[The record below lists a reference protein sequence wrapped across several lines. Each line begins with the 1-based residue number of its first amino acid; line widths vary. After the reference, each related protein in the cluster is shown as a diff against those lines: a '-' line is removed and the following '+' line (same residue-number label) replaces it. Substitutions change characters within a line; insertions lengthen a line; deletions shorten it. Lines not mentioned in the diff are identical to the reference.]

1 MNSTKKLTEAALLSS
16 LFVVITIFAVGS
28 GFGYAL
34 YLDFIVPVFFCIILL
49 KCDFRYTIL
58 SGITS
63 LFIIGLVLGNI
74 GTAIWATQSVV
85 LGILCGVLMS
95 KNGTILDDI
104 LIGSILGIILMV
116 FIDMYASKLI
126 GYSFMKEFQDYANLF
141 KYKEFSMTIYYI
153 FIAVFP
159 MGTVFS
165 IYVLSLLFAKKLNI
179 LKNNAKRKMNVI
191 TNFKACIRFICLS
204 KNTFY
209 SSVIYILLI
218 EIINLLNISIESV
231 YLRTI
236 IICMEYVCFYF
247 IIKDAYTFLQNYVIS
262 KYQNIAYFRIVSII
276 SLIMLILMFKLT
288 TLILISI
295 NIILD
300 KKIGIRRKQI
310 MIIDNYINNL
320 IVK

>member
-16 LFVVITIFAVGS
+16 LFVVITIFAVGI

-49 KCDFRYTIL
+49 KCDFRYTVL

-63 LFIIGLVLGNI
+63 LVIIGLVLGNI

-95 KNGTILDDI
+95 KNGTVLDDI

-141 KYKEFSMTIYYI
+141 KYKKFSMTIYYI

-209 SSVIYILLI
+209 DSLIYII
-218 EIINLLNISIESV
+218 VTEIINLLNISIESV
-231 YLRTI
+231 YLKTI

-247 IIKDAYTFLQNYVIS
+247 IIKDGYTFLQNYVIS

>member
-1 MNSTKKLTEAALLSS
+1 MNNTKKLTEAALLSS
-16 LFVVITIFAVGS
+16 LFIVSTIFSVGS

-49 KCDFRYTIL
+49 KCDVKYTLL
-58 SGITS
+58 SGVTS
-63 LFIIGLVLGNI
+63 LVIIGLVLGNI

-85 LGILCGVLMS
+85 LGILCGVLMI
-95 KNGTILDDI
+95 KNRTILDDI
-104 LIGSILGIILMV
+104 LIGSILSIILMV
-116 FIDMYASKLI
+116 FIDIYASKLI

-141 KYKEFSMTIYYI
+141 KYKEFSTTIYYM

-159 MGTVFS
+159 MGTMFS
-165 IYVLSLLFAKKLNI
+165 IYILSLLFAKKLNI

-191 TNFKACIRFICLS
+191 TNFRYCSRFICLS

-209 SSVIYILLI
+209 TSVIYILLI
-218 EIINLLNISIESV
+218 EIINLLNISIEGV
-231 YLRTI
+231 YLKTI
-236 IICMEYVCFYF
+236 TISMEYVCLYF
-247 IIKDAYTFLQNYVIS
+247 VIKDAYIFLQNYVIS
-262 KYQNIAYFRIVSII
+262 KYQNISYVRILSITV
-276 SLIMLILMFKLT
+276 LIMLILMFKLT

-300 KKIGIRRKQI
+300 KKIDIRAKHI

>member
-63 LFIIGLVLGNI
+63 LVIIGLVLGNI
-74 GTAIWATQSVV
+74 GTAIWATQSVA

-95 KNGTILDDI
+95 KNGTVLDDI

-141 KYKEFSMTIYYI
+141 KYKKFSMTIYYI

-179 LKNNAKRKMNVI
+179 LKNNAKRKINVI

-209 SSVIYILLI
+209 ASVIYILLI

-231 YLRTI
+231 YLKTI

-262 KYQNIAYFRIVSII
+262 KYQNISYVRIVSII

-300 KKIGIRRKQI
+300 KKIDIRRKQI